1 MLRNFVLSFT
11 FRVATPE
18 SLAAF
23 TEAIMLT
30 GSAFRCYLRQ
40 RFKECRL
47 DLTTEM
53 IQVLRYL
60 WGHDCV
66 NQQEIA
72 NAVNRDK
79 ASLTA
84 MLDNLVRRDLVTRCE
99 DSEDRRNKRIVLT
112 PKGRALEQQ
121 VTPLIREMYELAGQH
136 LIPQQLEAGIALL
149 GQINQN
155 LAPAGK

>member
-1 MLRNFVLSFT
+1 
-11 FRVATPE
+11 VATPE

-53 IQVLRYL
+53 MQVLHYL
-60 WGHDCV
+60 WRHDHV

-84 MLDNLVRRDLVTRCE
+84 MLDNLARRELVTRCE
-99 DSEDRRNKRIVLT
+99 DSQDRRNKRIVLT
-112 PKGRALEQQ
+112 TKGRALEHQ
-121 VTPLIREMYELAGQH
+121 VMPLVQEMYETAGQH
-136 LIPQQLEAGIALL
+136 LPPQQLAASLAVL
-149 GQINQN
+149 DQMTQN
-155 LAPAGK
+155 LINARK

>member
-1 MLRNFVLSFT
+1 MVCNFVLSIT
-11 FRVATPE
+11 SLVATSE

-30 GSAFRCYLRQ
+30 GTAFRCYLRQ

-53 IQVLRYL
+53 MQVLHYL
-60 WGHDCV
+60 WRHDHV

-72 NAVNRDK
+72 NAVGRDK

-84 MLDNLVRRDLVTRCE
+84 MLDNMVRRELVTRCE
-99 DSEDRRNKRIVLT
+99 DSHDRRNNRIVLT
-112 PKGRALEQQ
+112 TKGRALEQE
-121 VTPLIREMYELAGQH
+121 VTPLVQEMYEKAGQH
-136 LIPQQLEAGIALL
+136 LPPQQLEASLAVLD
-149 GQINQN
+149 QITQN
-155 LAPAGK
+155 LAQARK

>member
-1 MLRNFVLSFT
+1 MLRNFALSFT
-11 FRVATPE
+11 FPVTTPE

-30 GSAFRCYLRQ
+30 GSEFRCYLRQ
-40 RFKECRL
+40 RFKECSL

-53 IQVLRYL
+53 MQVLRYL
-60 WGHDCV
+60 WRQDSV

-84 MLDNLVRRDLVTRCE
+84 MLDNLVRRELVTRCE
-99 DSEDRRNKRIVLT
+99 DSQDRRSKRIVLT

-121 VTPLIREMYELAGQH
+121 VVPIIREMYELAGQH